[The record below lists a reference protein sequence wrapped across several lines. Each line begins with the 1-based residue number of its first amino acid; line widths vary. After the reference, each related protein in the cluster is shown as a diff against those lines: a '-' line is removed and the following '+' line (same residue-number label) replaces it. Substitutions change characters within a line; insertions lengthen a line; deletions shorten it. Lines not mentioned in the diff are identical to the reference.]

1 LERRGGEWWGVP
13 LKMKSRI
20 QSQARA
26 EALIKV
32 PEDVDSIEAG
42 DMIEVQILS

>member
-1 LERRGGEWWGVP
+1 MP

-32 PEDVDSIEAG
+32 PEGVDKLEAG
-42 DMIEVQILS
+42 DMIEVQVLS